1 MRAQCFVAAAAF
13 LLGVAT
19 PFAFPRA
26 GQPELVP
33 ICPAPELAL
42 LAAREGPGLPE
53 DCHVVVVRRVDTRAG
68 AVCELDFSRN
78 LHGLPGAVATLMR
91 VPMRWWVACGYLRL

>member
-1 MRAQCFVAAAAF
+1 
-13 LLGVAT
+13 
-19 PFAFPRA
+19 
-26 GQPELVP
+26 
-33 ICPAPELAL
+33 
-42 LAAREGPGLPE
+42 
-53 DCHVVVVRRVDTRAG
+53 VDTRAG